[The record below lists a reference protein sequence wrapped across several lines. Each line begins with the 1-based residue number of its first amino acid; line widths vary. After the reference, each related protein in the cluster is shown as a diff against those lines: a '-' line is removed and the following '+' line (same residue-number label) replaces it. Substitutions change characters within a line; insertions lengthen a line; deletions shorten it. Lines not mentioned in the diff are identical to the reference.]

1 MIIIDSCRTVHW
13 TEMLKV
19 TVSNPMPDMDFMFAF
34 MFFVGVIY
42 FIGHK
47 TLISL
52 YILPFLLQFLIV

>member
-1 MIIIDSCRTVHW
+1 
-13 TEMLKV
+13 MLKV
-19 TVSNPMPDMDFMFAF
+19 TGSNPMPDKDFMFAF

-52 YILPFLLQFLIV
+52 YILPFLLRFLIV